1 MWREVL
7 IQAWVAL
14 RRNPARSLLTMLGIV
29 WGIVTVTLL
38 IAYGNGFRFALVRAF
53 DAFGRSA
60 VVCWPGQTSE
70 QAGGER
76 AGRPVRFEMADLE
89 TIRQEATLVRYLSPE
104 TVRRVALSYGERT
117 VNVPVRGVWPEYGV
131 IRAEIPGEGR
141 WISAEDFEE
150 RRRVVFL
157 GDRTRRKLFGGR
169 PAVGETVAISG
180 VRFVVIGVLELKLQI
195 SNYFGP
201 DDESAWI
208 PYSTAGDLWDT
219 RYASTLVFMP
229 VAPRFEGQATAQVRA
244 ALAKRQRF
252 SPTDRR
258 AIQAFGREQ
267 FRPIIDAITIGLQ
280 MLLAFIGSLTLG
292 IGGVG
297 VMNIMLVSVDER
309 VREIG
314 LRMALGARRRH
325 IRAQF
330 LAEALALTLAGG
342 AIGIALAYAIAA
354 AVGTLPV
361 LGPLFEDDSGKGDL
375 RLVVSPMTAL
385 AACGLLALVGVLSGV
400 IPAARAARLDPTEAL
415 RYE

>member
-1 MWREVL
+1 MGREIL
-7 IQAWVAL
+7 IQAWAAL
-14 RRNPARSLLTMLGIV
+14 RRNPTRSLLTMLGIV

-38 IAYGNGFRFALVRAF
+38 IAYGNGFRYALVRAF
-53 DAFGRSA
+53 DSFGKSA
-60 VVCWPGQTSE
+60 VVAWPGQTSE

-76 AGRPVRFEMADLE
+76 AGRRVRFELADLE
-89 TIRQEATLVRYLSPE
+89 AVRQEATLVRYVSLE
-104 TVRRVALSYGERT
+104 TVRRVPVGYAERII
-117 VNVPVRGVWPEYGV
+117 NVAVRGVYPEYGL

-141 WISAEDFEE
+141 WISPDDFQD
-150 RRRVVFL
+150 RRRVVFI
-157 GDRTRRKLFGGR
+157 GDRLRRKLFGGR
-169 PAVGETVAISG
+169 PAVGETVTVSG
-180 VRFVVIGVLELKLQI
+180 VRFTIIGVLDLKLQM
-195 SNYFGP
+195 SNYFSP

-208 PYSTAGDLWDT
+208 PYTTAGDLWDT

-229 VAPRFEGQATAQVRA
+229 VAPRFERAAIDQVRA

-258 AIQAFGREQ
+258 AIQAFGREE
-267 FRPIIDAITIGLQ
+267 FRPIIDAITIGLEV
-280 MLLAFIGSLTLG
+280 LLAFIGALTLG

-325 IRAQF
+325 IRTQF

-342 AIGIALAYAIAA
+342 LVGIALAYALSAA
-354 AVGTLPV
+354 IGTLPV
-361 LGPLFEDDSGKGDL
+361 LGPVFEDDSGKGDL
-375 RLVVSPMTAL
+375 RLVISPLTAL
-385 AACGLLALVGVLSGV
+385 AAAGILLLVGVVSGV